1 MFRRI
6 LYCIFI
12 SVVGECFSTGRKW
25 KGVLLLISFAALP
38 LFALITYT
46 MLSGFFDIKVRTY
59 FFSFVFIVYFLFIW
73 VVGKSGNVRHCVD
86 LEVRPLSFGVAC
98 ASMFFWALV
107 VMGWF
112 FCVIQPLLSKDS
124 KPGEVE
130 VFSWTS
136 RSSPSML
143 PFESNQVFQG
153 SGNVIFVGAIVD
165 SYGKPVSNYEMVI
178 IFNNYKMG
186 GRVLSNNDGSF
197 SFRMPPGVWR
207 FDGLHAGSSSFK
219 FSHKKD
225 GLEKGG
231 DVFVDQGG
239 QDRVIRLYVELD

>member
-1 MFRRI
+1 
-6 LYCIFI
+6 
-12 SVVGECFSTGRKW
+12 
-25 KGVLLLISFAALP
+25 
-38 LFALITYT
+38 
-46 MLSGFFDIKVRTY
+46 
-59 FFSFVFIVYFLFIW
+59 
-73 VVGKSGNVRHCVD
+73 
-86 LEVRPLSFGVAC
+86 
-98 ASMFFWALV
+98 MFFWALV

-197 SFRMPPGVWR
+197 S
-207 FDGLHAGSSSFK
+207 LAIFK
-219 FSHKKD
+219 K
-225 GLEKGG
+225 
-231 DVFVDQGG
+231 
-239 QDRVIRLYVELD
+239 